1 MGLFKKKNVKGPLV
15 QWSKI
20 LCHTLD
26 THRILENFKS
36 AETLPFGTRKDR
48 ENGMKKGS
56 CTPKSP
62 KAIKSDK
69 TIQPQTCATFH
80 EKKRMTRRV
89 EPWAQSA
96 ELLHWSTGIETSLPS
111 WLLIMLRIS
120 DLFFLSIFS
129 HFEWPYLQIFLFL
142 SHHIVQKQI
151 AFFLVSWVH
160 RWKGNLLQD
169 EL

>member
-1 MGLFKKKNVKGPLV
+1 MWRGHLSIGVKCSVIHWTPTEFL
-15 QWSKI
+15 
-20 LCHTLD
+20 
-26 THRILENFKS
+26 RILNQQKHCHLGPERI
-36 AETLPFGTRKDR
+36 ERM
-48 ENGMKKGS
+48 EWKKALVP
-56 CTPKSP
+56 PKVQRLESL
-62 KAIKSDK
+62 IKLFSHK
-69 TIQPQTCATFH
+69 RATFH

-96 ELLHWSTGIETSLPS
+96 ELHHWSTGIETSLPS

-142 SHHIVQKQI
+142 SHHIVLKQI
-151 AFFLVSWVH
+151 ACLLVSWVH